1 MYIFAAPDVI
11 CDGAANCLKEC
22 KDMNSKQCHDF
33 ICSVVFNYNYKWKD
47 KLNNLSFL
55 SKNSLITAFND
66 PLICENESLGTTLK
80 AMVSIGSLIG
90 FFFFSFI
97 ADNYG
102 RKLGLGSSWLCAS
115 IGAVVLASS

>member
-1 MYIFAAPDVI
+1 MP
-11 CDGAANCLKEC
+11 L
-22 KDMNSKQCHDF
+22 
-33 ICSVVFNYNYKWKD
+33 
-47 KLNNLSFL
+47 L
-55 SKNSLITAFND
+55 SKNSLITEFND
-66 PLICENESLGTTLK
+66 LLCENESLGTTLK

-115 IGAVVLASS
+115 IGAVILASS

>member
-1 MYIFAAPDVI
+1 MP
-11 CDGAANCLKEC
+11 
-22 KDMNSKQCHDF
+22 
-33 ICSVVFNYNYKWKD
+33 
-47 KLNNLSFL
+47 FL
-55 SKNSLITAFND
+55 SKNSLITEFND
-66 PLICENESLGTTLK
+66 LLICENKSLGTTLI

-115 IGAVVLASS
+115 IGAVILASS